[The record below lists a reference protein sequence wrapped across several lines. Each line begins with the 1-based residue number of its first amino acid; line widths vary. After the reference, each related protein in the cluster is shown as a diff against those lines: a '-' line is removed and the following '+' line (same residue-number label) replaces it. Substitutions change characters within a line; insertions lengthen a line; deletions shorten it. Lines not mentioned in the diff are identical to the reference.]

1 MQFTHSC
8 QISTVSHLT
17 AQNPC
22 STDKQKEVYDVSAT
36 CSCYMHN
43 SNVFCNVSDIK
54 MAVIQISGQIKL
66 KFYSLNSLIISL
78 ANTIVR
84 ANMVMSYPMG

>member
-1 MQFTHSC
+1 
-8 QISTVSHLT
+8 
-17 AQNPC
+17 
-22 STDKQKEVYDVSAT
+22 
-36 CSCYMHN
+36 MHN